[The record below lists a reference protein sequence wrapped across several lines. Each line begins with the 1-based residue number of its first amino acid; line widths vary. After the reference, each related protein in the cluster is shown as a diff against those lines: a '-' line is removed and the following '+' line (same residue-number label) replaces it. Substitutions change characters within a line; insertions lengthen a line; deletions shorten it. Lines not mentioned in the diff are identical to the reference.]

1 MQARPTLDHVLMGW
15 NGSAL
20 QLLRAFKHH
29 TCNHSA
35 ASQDHCC
42 ERVQNHTQCILKL
55 FIVLQSSFQ
64 NHNFRRCPR
73 LFQSAHR
80 EPFLIKWGSHCKP
93 SAGAASLRFI
103 FLHQPSFWLSF
114 CFSFWFAATAA
125 VLKGERAYQQHPVYV
140 HGSGRVSEKYFMKK
154 KTILDGCSGA
164 ISWMDGSPGGVR
176 YRAP

>member
-55 FIVLQSSFQ
+55 FIVLQSSFE

-73 LFQSAHR
+73 LLQSAHSQ
-80 EPFLIKWGSHCKP
+80 PFLIKWGSHCKP

-103 FLHQPSFWLSF
+103 FLHQLSF
-114 CFSFWFAATAA
+114 CFFHS
-125 VLKGERAYQQHPVYV
+125 
-140 HGSGRVSEKYFMKK
+140 GSPPLPLCSRVSVRISSTQYMYMGVA
-154 KTILDGCSGA
+154 GCQKSTSWKRKQ
-164 ISWMDGSPGGVR
+164 SWMDVVVL
-176 YRAP
+176 

>member
-20 QLLRAFKHH
+20 QLLRVFKHH

-55 FIVLQSSFQ
+55 FIVLQGSFE

-73 LFQSAHR
+73 LLQSAHR

-103 FLHQPSFWLSF
+103 FLHQLSFWLSFCFSF

-125 VLKGERAYQQHPVYV
+125 VLKGERAYEQHPVYV
-140 HGSGRVSEKYFMKK
+140 LGSGRVSEKYFMKNV
-154 KTILDGCSGA
+154 ILDGLL
-164 ISWMDGSPGGVR
+164 VL
-176 YRAP
+176 